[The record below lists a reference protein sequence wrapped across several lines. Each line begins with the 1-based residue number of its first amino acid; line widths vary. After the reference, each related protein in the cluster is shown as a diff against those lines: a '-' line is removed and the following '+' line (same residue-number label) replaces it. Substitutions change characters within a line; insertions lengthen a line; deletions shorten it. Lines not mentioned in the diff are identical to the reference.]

1 MKVMQLRL
9 DDATYAELE
18 KRSLNECRSMTA
30 VVTEALSQYLQSHGD
45 VVFLNGSNKTTSAA
59 PAKRAAM

>member
-9 DDATYAELE
+9 DEATYEKVEQEALLE
-18 KRSLNECRSMTA
+18 SKSMTA
-30 VVTEALSQYLQSHGD
+30 VVTEALSQYFKSYDD
-45 VVFLNGSNKTTSAA
+45 VVLLNGSNKITREA